1 MPRRRRELTRCG
13 SACDSP
19 LTSVLSPEGRGRVLA
34 RCLAPPIGSRE
45 TRCRIVSDSPATVWP
60 KTSPR
65 QTRDPPNN
73 LTTDPRRP
81 KQSQDMSK
89 TPQLSVLGS
98 TAGLG
103 ADNSALQAFKMSKIQ
118 SLSNKWAARVSHA
131 GYGHGHRS
139 MQDGSSKNQNVS
151 MTKG

>member
-1 MPRRRRELTRCG
+1 MF
-13 SACDSP
+13 SP
-19 LTSVLSPEGRGRVLA
+19 VRGRSGGSKFQSSSSMALRPPKQSQDRPETSQTTSKTDPRQA
-34 RCLAPPIGSRE
+34 RDR
-45 TRCRIVSDSPATVWP
+45 P

-103 ADNSALQAFKMSKIQ
+103 ADNSAFQAFKMSKIQ
-118 SLSNKWAARVSHA
+118 SLSNKWAARASHA

-139 MQDGSSKNQNVS
+139 MQDGYSKNQNVS